1 MSTNQNI
8 AEALSGISGAVLPSL
23 STNTRPRT
31 RVWRACEVCRKRKI
45 KCDGQDPCHFCS
57 TNKKQCTC
65 PYVLF
70 VLCLVLISTVTE
82 IADHASGTRQI
93 TSNFENRLVQLEQIV
108 MPMAKV
114 FEDWAKANVPN
125 LRPASTGFKH
135 SKAGPS
141 QLPPI
146 SADPPSPSEPSSS
159 SKAFSPT
166 RQPRSPYMPSVSIHS
181 MLNPDPAS
189 PTSQLHEPTM
199 NTSPADLEEQLSDR
213 FSHLTKDSLG
223 NLRFIG
229 GASSLVLV
237 EALQSL
243 RDSQTPDTSP
253 DSFHSEAAIN
263 KSPENLDLPFF
274 RKNVHFRR
282 FDVLPPP
289 EDTVFPSA
297 DVADRLVAV
306 YFERIH
312 HTFPILNQKAFLKR
326 YTEVMRG
333 VHSGTPSNDHAFLS
347 SLFAVLACAQSL
359 SVGRPS
365 SPTDETRWK
374 WTVPTEYAGL
384 EFYERSMILFW
395 MGSRFIS
402 IENVQ
407 CLALLAICCAG
418 WNTLS
423 HSWLLAGQA
432 IRAAQDLGLHRSPR
446 RLSLNS
452 VEKEQRRRI
461 WWCVYGLDRVLSIS
475 LGRPG
480 GTDDDDSD
488 VEFPVEVDDEDL
500 ESYFSGKLKASEV
513 SYMCGFVALLKI
525 YIVAGK
531 IVRSAHS
538 LKLLKEINETGAQVP
553 TVIHHLDIMLEDWVE
568 SLPPNMMTLCLIAF
582 FVYYSAT
589 INLHRPFIP
598 NPRDSYAS
606 TSSEASLTKCVS
618 AARACIRIGDMV
630 QTTLPASHHLA
641 YAVQQVCLSGVIL
654 LRVVTRVTDAA
665 LVTAIL
671 ADAEKCASILEG
683 LQEVWSGAKRCKEIV
698 NELLVVVK
706 ARWARVKDF
715 FIIPA
720 ESHSPPS
727 STRKRKA
734 DEDDHDAQ
742 SKQARIRV
750 HEPSAEG
757 GSAAVSLL
765 AAYDMPGGGNGMPDE
780 LDIDMSILDSGAVQQ
795 QFSGYDFLGNDLEAI
810 LGHVMAENIVQE
822 DIYDAQMLWNAWER
836 EGR

>member
-1 MSTNQNI
+1 MN
-8 AEALSGISGAVLPSL
+8 AK
-23 STNTRPRT
+23 PRT

-57 TNKKQCTC
+57 TNKKQCT
-65 PYVLF
+65 F
-70 VLCLVLISTVTE
+70 TE

-114 FEDWAKANVPN
+114 FEDWAKANVPS
-125 LRPASTGFKH
+125 LMYAADAS
-135 SKAGPS
+135 SNSLIPIPKAGPS
-141 QLPPI
+141 KLPPM
-146 SADPPSPSEPSSS
+146 SADSSSSSEPSSS

-166 RQPRSPYMPSVSIHS
+166 RQPRSPYMPSVSIQS

-189 PTSQLHEPTM
+189 LASQLHEPTM
-199 NTSPADLEEQLSDR
+199 DISPVDSEERLSDR

-243 RDSQTPDTSP
+243 RDSQTPDASP
-253 DSFHSEAAIN
+253 ILSILRLLSARAPRIWNCHS
-263 KSPENLDLPFF
+263 SGQ
-274 RKNVHFRR
+274 KNIHFRR
-282 FDVLPPP
+282 FDVL
-289 EDTVFPSA
+289 
-297 DVADRLVAV
+297 
-306 YFERIH
+306 
-312 HTFPILNQKAFLKR
+312 FLKR
-326 YTEVMRG
+326 YTEVMQG
-333 VHSGTPSNDHAFLS
+333 VHSGTPSDDHAFLS
-347 SLFAVLACAQSL
+347 SLFAVFACAQSL

-365 SPTDETRWK
+365 SPTGETGWK

-384 EFYERSMILFW
+384 D
-395 MGSRFIS
+395 
-402 IENVQ
+402 VQ

-446 RLSLNS
+446 RLSLSS

-480 GTDDDDSD
+480 GTNDDDTD
-488 VEFPVEVDDEDL
+488 VEFPVEVDDKDL
-500 ESYFSGKLKASEV
+500 EAYFSGRLKASEV

-538 LKLLKEINETGAQVP
+538 LKLLKEINETEAQVP

-568 SLPPNMMTLCLIAF
+568 SLPPNVKYAANNSENPKMMTLCLIAF

-589 INLHRPFIP
+589 INLRTSALPSFE
-598 NPRDSYAS
+598 DS
-606 TSSEASLTKCVS
+606 SLTKCVS
-618 AARACIRIGDMV
+618 AARACIRIGEMV
-630 QTTLPASHHLA
+630 HTTLPTSHHLA

-671 ADAEKCASILEG
+671 ADAEKCAGILEG

-698 NELLVVVK
+698 SELLVVVK
-706 ARWARVKDF
+706 ARWERVKDSF
-715 FIIPA
+715 MIQAPQ
-720 ESHSPPS
+720 SLSVQHSPPS
-727 STRKRKA
+727 PSRKRKA
-734 DEDDHDAQ
+734 VGEDEYDAQ
-742 SKQARIRV
+742 LKQARIRV
-750 HEPSAEG
+750 HEPSADV
-757 GSAAVSLL
+757 GSAAASTI
-765 AAYDMPGGGNGMPDE
+765 AASDVPDGGNGMPDE
-780 LDIDMSILDSGAVQQ
+780 FDFDLSILDSGVQQ

-810 LGHVMAENIVQE
+810 LGHVMGENIVQD
-822 DIYDAQMLWNAWER
+822 DIYDAQMLWNAWEG
-836 EGR
+836 EGRL